1 MKYLRKFETEADVN
15 MSVVPNVV
23 LVGDT
28 GRVIYNVLNG
38 VYIQHIDGSL
48 YTTDEWTAGGFAND
62 QANGVVVGEG
72 AVKFVIAKQDIS
84 GTKKWSSDTTTQFD
98 GILTT
103 YDSNTAKKDFAGVAN
118 TAIIAATDNSGAVY
132 SCVNYT
138 FPNGA
143 KGYLPAAG
151 ELALAQSMKSKVSA
165 AMSAIGGTSFA
176 DDFYWSSTQAS
187 GTDGIRV
194 YMSSGYPTYNS
205 KASAFRVRPF
215 TTL

>member
-15 MSVVPNVV
+15 MSVTPNVV

-28 GRVIYNVLNG
+28 GKIVYNALNG
-38 VYIQHIDGSL
+38 VFIQHIDGTL
-48 YTTDEWTAGGFAND
+48 YTTNEWTAGGFAND
-62 QANGVVVGEG
+62 QANGVAVGSG
-72 AVKFVIAKQDIS
+72 ATKFVIAKQDIRD
-84 GTKKWSSDTTTQFD
+84 TKKWSSDTTTQFD

-103 YDSNTAKKDFAGVAN
+103 YDSNTAIKDLAGVAN

-132 SCVNYT
+132 SCVNYV

-151 ELALAQSMKSKVSA
+151 ELVLAQSMKSKVSA

-194 YMSSGYPTYNS
+194 YMSSGYPSYNS
-205 KASAFRVRPF
+205 KTNALRVRPF